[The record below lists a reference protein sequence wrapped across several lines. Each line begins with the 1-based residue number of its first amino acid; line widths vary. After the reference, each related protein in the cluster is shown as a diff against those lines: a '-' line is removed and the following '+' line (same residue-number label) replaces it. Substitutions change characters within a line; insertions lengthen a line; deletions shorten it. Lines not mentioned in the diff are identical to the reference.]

1 MPPLLDAVKFLLSKI
16 PLALKTTFSH
26 IFGWSPTS
34 QKWDLRT
41 ALTVTVLRDILCNS
55 PPSTITEQQQA
66 TMRDPGVKGNMWI
79 SRVTIPP
86 ENALRDV
93 LFTAIRSLGTR
104 TEEFSKPLSEPIT
117 AEWTGHRANASAKT
131 SEPALSEAEKFRC
144 LMGEVKS
151 DVTVL
156 YFHGGSYYLMDPC
169 THRET
174 VAGYA
179 KLTQGRALSVRY
191 RLAPQDPFPAALLD
205 ALTVYLSLLY
215 PPENAFHNPVPPS
228 HIVLAGD
235 SAGGNLATVLLQTIL
250 HLHRTAPPSTLP
262 TVPFHGKH
270 VPIPLPAGI
279 ALNSPSLDLTRSMHN
294 TEIGTRYDY
303 LPPPTQNPANS
314 PPCTIWPADPSRADL
329 FCEGNSLCHPL
340 VSPLLADWTGAP
352 PMYISCGQELV
363 ADECCFLAQS
373 AARKGVMVVWE
384 QYEAMPH
391 CFAQILAGTRVSERV
406 LEGFARF
413 IRDVVRA
420 PGSIKTHGEFVEAK
434 TLRSLAVD
442 VRNLIDLDL
451 DEVRRK
457 AYCTRDNI
465 VREFKG
471 RR

>member
-1 MPPLLDAVKFLLSKI
+1 MPLSLDAVKFLLSKI

-26 IFGWSPTS
+26 MFGWSPTS

-41 ALTVTVLRDILCNS
+41 ALTVTILRDMLCNS
-55 PPSTITEQQQA
+55 PPSTITEQQQT
-66 TMRDPGVKGNMWI
+66 TMHDPGVKGNMWI

-104 TEEFSKPLSEPIT
+104 TEKFSEPLSEPIT
-117 AEWTGHRANASAKT
+117 AEWTGYRANASAKT
-131 SEPALSEAEKFRC
+131 SEPAISEAEKFRC

-215 PPENAFHNPVPPS
+215 PPETAFHNPVLPS
-228 HIVLAGD
+228 HVVLAGD

-250 HLHRTAPPSTLP
+250 HLHRTASPGTLP
-262 TVPFHGKH
+262 TVPFYGKH

-279 ALNSPSLDLTRSMHN
+279 ALNSPSLDLTRSMHH
-294 TEIGTRYDY
+294 TEI
-303 LPPPTQNPANS
+303 
-314 PPCTIWPADPSRADL
+314 
-329 FCEGNSLCHPL
+329 GNSLCHPL
-340 VSPLLADWTGAP
+340 VSPVLADWSGAP
-352 PMYISCGQELV
+352 PMFISCGQELV
-363 ADECCFLAQS
+363 SDECCFLAQS
-373 AARKGVMVVWE
+373 AARKGVVVVWE

-391 CFAQILAGTRVSERV
+391 CFAQILAGTSVSGRV

-413 IRDVVRA
+413 IWDAVRA
-420 PGSIKTHGEFVEAK
+420 PGSIETHGEFIEAK

-442 VRNLIDLDL
+442 VRNLVDLDL

-457 AYCTRDNI
+457 AYSTRDDI
-465 VREFKG
+465 VHEFEG